1 MCDAIS
7 GDLLAG
13 GIELHVD
20 ASPRLWRLLVV
31 SLFGA
36 EKCQLRLLLPSH
48 DYNGLSRD
56 SAQPRR
62 VLHLCAAPWLVLTRA
77 YSMAIR
83 QAHDTCDPRYRLL
96 GVVPP

>member
-20 ASPRLWRLLVV
+20 SSPSLWRPLVV

-36 EKCQLRLLLPSH
+36 EKCQLRLFLPSH
-48 DYNGLSRD
+48 NYNGLSRG
-56 SAQPRR
+56 SVQPRR
-62 VLHLCAAPWLVLTRA
+62 VLHLCPAPWLVLTG
-77 YSMAIR
+77 
-83 QAHDTCDPRYRLL
+83 DPRYRLL